1 MQSKEEKEELDK
13 YVRQTRIRKNQY
25 EGFVYDKTNV
35 ADKLVKVQEV
45 VQEYIPVLESGSVD
59 LELYYPEFIN
69 ALNQAGMRD
78 IIEDKQ
84 SQFDA
89 YLAEE
94 EMDGDK

>member
-1 MQSKEEKEELDK
+1 M
-13 YVRQTRIRKNQY
+13 
-25 EGFVYDKTNV
+25 